1 MTYSVGGV
9 QYLAVAAGGN
19 FQMGFP
25 YGDTIAIFKLAK

>member
-1 MTYSVGGV
+1 VDGV

-25 YGDTIAIFKLAK
+25 YGDTIAIFRLPR